1 MNEKS
6 WESYIQEVLSFV
18 RFKYD
23 HKSIRM
29 ELQEHM
35 EDLYEELKED
45 GMDEPL
51 AKLMTVEYMGDA
63 SEIGQELNKEHHVLL
78 GILWYIARL
87 LVPVTVLVTAFTYVL
102 LGHSIL
108 MPLLHDY
115 SGYEE
120 YMDSPIVFSVEG
132 EYESYD
138 DTLILDG
145 LKLHENGTLDI
156 RYQVRRNPFAR
167 SILVHNYVEA
177 IVLDETGEN
186 LHIGPNGNNFRANM
200 ITGCKGQC
208 VRFVPEEAQT
218 LVLYWAELEL
228 HIDLDS
234 GEVSMH

>member
-6 WESYIQEVLSFV
+6 WERYIQEVLSFV
-18 RFKYD
+18 KFKYD
-23 HKSIRM
+23 HRSIRM

-35 EDLYEELKED
+35 EDLYEELKEE
-45 GMDEPL
+45 GMDESL

-63 SEIGQELNKEHHVLL
+63 SEIGQELNKEHHVIL
-78 GILWYIARL
+78 GIVWYIARILVVITL
-87 LVPVTVLVTAFTYVL
+87 LITAFTYVL
-102 LGHSIL
+102 LGHSVV
-108 MPLLHDY
+108 MSVAHDY

-120 YMDSPIVFSVEG
+120 YMDSPVVFSVMG
-132 EYESYD
+132 EYESFD
-138 DTLILDG
+138 DTLLLDG

-156 RYQVRRNPFAR
+156 RYQVKRNPFAR

-177 IVLDETGEN
+177 IVLGEEGEN
-186 LHIGPNGNNFRANM
+186 LHIGPSGIGFQSNM

>member
-35 EDLYEELKED
+35 EDLYEELKEE

-63 SEIGQELNKEHHVLL
+63 SEIGQELNKEHHVVL
-78 GILWYIARL
+78 GIVWYIARI
-87 LVPVTVLVTAFTYVL
+87 LVVITFLVTAFTYVL
-102 LGHSIL
+102 LGHSVV
-108 MPLLHDY
+108 MSAVHDY

-120 YMDSPIVFSVEG
+120 YMDSPVVFSVEG

-156 RYQVRRNPFAR
+156 RYQVKRNPFAR

-186 LHIGPNGNNFRANM
+186 LHIGPSGHNFRANM
-200 ITGCKGQC
+200 VTGCKGQC

-218 LVLYWAELEL
+218 LILNWAEIEL